1 MLTAR
6 YGRVGDA
13 PGANWLLLA
22 CSTILPS
29 PVIGLLVRG
38 GVVPL
43 THRARSGRPEPLM
56 VY

>member
-1 MLTAR
+1 VLTAR